1 MTLFLIISWLCGV
14 VFYGLRR
21 FDCPVFGYEVGLVN
35 GSIPVECLIWGLSI
49 SVLAVQDVRSIL
61 GV

>member
-14 VFYGLRR
+14 VTYGLRR
-21 FDCPVFGYEVGLVN
+21 FNCLIFGYEVSFVN
-35 GSIPVECLIWGLSI
+35 GNIPVECLIWGFCI
-49 SVLAVQDVRSIL
+49 SVLAVQDVRSDQ